1 MAERGT
7 EVENGW
13 VRSTHFSSVRGAVV
27 DGRSSHPRQPVR
39 PLAVGLSH
47 IFDPLVATYQAYHV
61 DHDRQRQQRQDHHDG
76 HRPSITAAK
85 FPSFNGSLTGCE
97 HHRSR
102 PSGTLVVA

>member
-13 VRSTHFSSVRGAVV
+13 VRSTHFSSVCGAVV

-47 IFDPLVATYQAYHV
+47 VFDPLVATYQAYLFSLV
-61 DHDRQRQQRQDHHDG
+61 CGLATPRQYCCNG
-76 HRPSITAAK
+76 NCEIFVAAET
-85 FPSFNGSLTGCE
+85 FGLTIDVIRNGGK
-97 HHRSR
+97 R
-102 PSGTLVVA
+102 